1 MPDLVH
7 SLAAQLCQAPQ
18 LTAYRDH
25 VMRSPALQTI
35 LALRSCVTDPAAALT
50 RGILEPLQLLRRT
63 GQLAGETCL
72 VVIDALCEAEYHK
85 PGKRWNESFLG
96 HCRQKK
102 ELLGEKVCDH

>member
-25 VMRSPALQTI
+25 ILRSPALQAV
-35 LALRSCVTDPAAALT
+35 LALRSCVTDPGAALT
-50 RGILEPLQLLRRT
+50 RGILEPLQLLRRK
-63 GQLAGETCL
+63 GQLSGETCL

-85 PGKRWNESFLG
+85 PGERMG
-96 HCRQKK
+96 
-102 ELLGEKVCDH
+102 